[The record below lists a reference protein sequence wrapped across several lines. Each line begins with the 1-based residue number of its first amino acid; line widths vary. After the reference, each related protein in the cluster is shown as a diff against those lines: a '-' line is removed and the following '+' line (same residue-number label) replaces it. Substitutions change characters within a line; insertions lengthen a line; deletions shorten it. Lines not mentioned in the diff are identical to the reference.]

1 MISQS
6 MVFGPD
12 EDGESI
18 VVEVE
23 DGSVEN
29 VILRDSNEQQIP
41 FKELTKEH
49 WLKMNEAEDQAL
61 ERIQRA
67 KVESETGESVALDGV
82 RPGDPSSLCSQQP
95 PTETEPVA

>member
-12 EDGESI
+12 KDGESI

>member
-12 EDGESI
+12 KDGESI

-61 ERIQRA
+61 ERIQRE
-67 KVESETGESVALDGV
+67 KVESETGESVPQNV
-82 RPGDPSSLCSQQP
+82 
-95 PTETEPVA
+95 